1 MANRPGEDIKPQ
13 DLISE
18 LLVQTEHLIG
28 RTVKVTTTHLIN
40 THGRTIVLSGKPNL
54 GKQMYHLL
62 DQLDFTAAKSD
73 GTRYYG
79 GVRQDGR
86 WLTVVNYCA
95 LVGIL
100 VINTTIPD
108 VTIDASVRLRNSKEA
123 Q

>member
-1 MANRPGEDIKPQ
+1 METRPGENIKPQ

-28 RTVKVTTTHLIN
+28 RTIRVTNTHLVN
-40 THGRTIVLSGKPNL
+40 TKGRTIVLSGKPNL
-54 GKQMYHLL
+54 GKQMYRLL

-86 WLTVVNYCA
+86 WFTVVNYCA

-108 VTIDASVRLRNSKEA
+108 LTLDASTRLRKTKE
-123 Q
+123 

>member
-1 MANRPGEDIKPQ
+1 METRPGENIKPQ

-28 RTVKVTTTHLIN
+28 RTVKVTTTHLVN
-40 THGRTIVLSGKPNL
+40 TNGRTIVLSGRPNM
-54 GKQMYHLL
+54 GKQMYRLL

-95 LVGIL
+95 IVGLL

-108 VTIDASVRLRNSKEA
+108 VTIDASARLRAVKE
-123 Q
+123 